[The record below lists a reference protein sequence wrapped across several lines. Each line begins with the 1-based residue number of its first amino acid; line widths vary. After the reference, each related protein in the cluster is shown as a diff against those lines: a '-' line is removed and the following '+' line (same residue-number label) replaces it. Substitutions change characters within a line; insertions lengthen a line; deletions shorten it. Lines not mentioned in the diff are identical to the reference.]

1 MATVN
6 PWTRF
11 KALLPGGS
19 RSVGEVISIST
30 ATSTSIVELRN
41 GVQISARGVDVAV
54 GLKAFIIDGQI
65 TGQAPSLPQYDVE
78 V

>member
-6 PWTRF
+6 PWVRF
-11 KALLPGGS
+11 RNLLPGGS
-19 RSVGEVISIST
+19 RTVGEVISIST
-30 ATSTSIVELRN
+30 ATGTSIVELRN
-41 GVQISARGVDVAV
+41 GIQISARGVDVAV
-54 GLKAFIIDGQI
+54 GLKAFIVDGQI

>member
-6 PWTRF
+6 PWVRF
-11 KALLPGGS
+11 RNLLPGGS

-30 ATSTSIVELRN
+30 ATGTSIVELRN
-41 GVQISARGVDVAV
+41 GVQISAPGVDVAV

>member
-6 PWTRF
+6 PWVRF
-11 KALLPGGS
+11 RNLLPGGS
-19 RSVGEVISIST
+19 RTVGEVISIST
-30 ATSTSIVELRN
+30 ATGTSIVELRN
-41 GVQISARGVDVAV
+41 GVQIAARGTDVGV
-54 GLKAFIIDGQI
+54 GLKAFIVDGQI